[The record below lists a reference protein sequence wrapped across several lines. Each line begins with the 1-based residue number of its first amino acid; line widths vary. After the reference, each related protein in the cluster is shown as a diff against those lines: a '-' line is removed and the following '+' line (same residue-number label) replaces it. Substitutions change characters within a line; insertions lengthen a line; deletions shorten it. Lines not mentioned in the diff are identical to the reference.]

1 MNTKDNKQNRVL
13 VTGTMAFDEIIT
25 QSASSG
31 RVIGGAATY
40 ISYSSS
46 FFSNNIYVSSI
57 IGNDF
62 PLSFL
67 EEMNSKGI
75 STEMIEIAKEKKSF
89 FWKGEYK
96 NDFNTRVTH
105 DTQLNALELYK
116 PKLNKGLNDF
126 RLVMLGNL
134 EPGIQMEILSQVRND
149 DKFII
154 LDTMNYW
161 IDKTEKKL
169 FEVISKANLIVINDE
184 ESKMLGKSDSL
195 QKCAEYI
202 MSFGL
207 KYVIVKKGSEG
218 AELFSKKQ
226 KSVIPAF
233 KIKKVVDPT
242 GAGDS
247 FAGGICGYLSSRP
260 KINFL
265 EIHNSMIYGTVI
277 ASFCIQEFG
286 VAGLQ
291 KLSAENV
298 NERMLTFNEYLL

>member
-1 MNTKDNKQNRVL
+1 
-13 VTGTMAFDEIIT
+13 
-25 QSASSG
+25 
-31 RVIGGAATY
+31 
-40 ISYSSS
+40 
-46 FFSNNIYVSSI
+46 
-57 IGNDF
+57 
-62 PLSFL
+62 
-67 EEMNSKGI
+67 
-75 STEMIEIAKEKKSF
+75 
-89 FWKGEYK
+89 
-96 NDFNTRVTH
+96 
-105 DTQLNALELYK
+105 
-116 PKLNKGLNDF
+116 
-126 RLVMLGNL
+126 MLGNL

-202 MSFGL
+202 MSFGPQ
-207 KYVIVKKGSEG
+207 YVIVKKGSEG

-233 KIKKVVDPT
+233 TIKKVVDPT

-265 EIHNSMIYGTVI
+265 EIHNSMIYGTII

-286 VAGLQ
+286 LAGLQ
-291 KLSAENV
+291 KLSTENV

>member
-1 MNTKDNKQNRVL
+1 
-13 VTGTMAFDEIIT
+13 
-25 QSASSG
+25 
-31 RVIGGAATY
+31 
-40 ISYSSS
+40 
-46 FFSNNIYVSSI
+46 
-57 IGNDF
+57 
-62 PLSFL
+62 
-67 EEMNSKGI
+67 
-75 STEMIEIAKEKKSF
+75 
-89 FWKGEYK
+89 
-96 NDFNTRVTH
+96 
-105 DTQLNALELYK
+105 
-116 PKLNKGLNDF
+116 
-126 RLVMLGNL
+126 
-134 EPGIQMEILSQVRND
+134 
-149 DKFII
+149 
-154 LDTMNYW
+154 MNYW

-169 FEVISKANLIVINDE
+169 LEVISKANLIVINDE

-202 MSFGL
+202 MSFGPQ
-207 KYVIVKKGSEG
+207 YVIVKKGSEG

-233 KIKKVVDPT
+233 TIKKVVDPT